1 MRRSLLLMVALLPVL
16 AAAPLRAQQPTPAPA
31 APAPKTDT
39 VALPL
44 PAPIDS
50 FQVIGAT
57 RTPPAYIIS
66 ATGLVLKQRPSS
78 REIQHAIANIYRS
91 GGFDDVRI
99 DAKLVDGK
107 NILVISVVERPLL
120 ASWTVQGVSKV
131 PLGTVREQVKLLVGR
146 PIDRVA
152 IAHGQYAIDSL
163 YRSRGFY
170 SAVITVQAVTALDGR
185 VDVTYNVQEG
195 ERVAISEIDIE
206 GQKGR
211 YTDADIVKHMA
222 TQPEGFWWWEK
233 GAYDEEL
240 LDGDMRERLPAWY
253 ASRGYIDFQVVGDTL
268 IPDTTRAKATLR
280 LTVDEGRQY
289 TVGTFD
295 IIGNRQ
301 YSTDE
306 LMNYYPFGQVQP
318 GATPRV
324 RQPFN
329 RSAWDKATE
338 AVQSLYA
345 NTGYIYAQVVPEEI
359 RKAGPDSQPVVE
371 LRWNIREGNVVTV
384 NRINI
389 VGNDVTHERVIRE
402 AIVLYPGQVFSR
414 DALIRSWQNIQNL
427 GFFQQ
432 PMAVPDVVPSE
443 THTEVDITFRVE
455 EKHTGNINFGASL
468 GQGTGIGGFIG
479 LEEPNL
485 FGQGKRGKLQ
495 WQFGQNIQDLNLSY
509 TDPNIRESRISGTLS
524 IFDSRAQYVVGDLG
538 RRQQAGGLIQFGF
551 PLPRSR
557 YTRLFLN
564 YGLQR
569 ISYSGGSVDFRL
581 RYQCFEC
588 ARSTLGASIL
598 RDTRVGLPFATAGTY
613 LNFAGEI
620 NGGIL
625 GGTGDY
631 QKFDLEGRFYAP
643 LGVLGGTP
651 GQLGSGVQLV
661 LAFVARSGFIFGDAG
676 PFFTELY
683 SMGGVQFGIPLR
695 GYPEFSVTPN
705 GYDPLAATNRA
716 SPNAFGKSAAAF
728 SVQLGARVSQ
738 FLYVDVFGD
747 AGNNYRSVAQ
757 WDPTR
762 LLRGAGFGVAVVSP
776 LGPIGIDLGYGF
788 DRTNLLGQPAP
799 GWQLH
804 FRLGNFF

>member
-1 MRRSLLLMVALLPVL
+1 MHRFFLLVVWPLLAW
-16 AAAPLRAQQPTPAPA
+16 AATPLDAQQPVTPPA
-31 APAPKTDT
+31 QA
-39 VALPL
+39 
-44 PAPIDS
+44 APIDS
-50 FQVIGAT
+50 FDVVGAS
-57 RTPPAYIIS
+57 RIPASFIIS
-66 ATGLVLKQRPSS
+66 ASGLVLQQRPSP
-78 REIQHAIANIYRS
+78 RDIQKAIAAIYRS

-99 DAKLVDGK
+99 DAALENGK
-107 NILVISVVERPLL
+107 NILVITVVERPLL
-120 ASWTVQGVSKV
+120 ASWTVEGASKI
-131 PLGTVREQVKLLVGR
+131 PIGTVRDQVKLLVNR
-146 PIDRVA
+146 PVDRVA
-152 IAHGQYAIDSL
+152 IAHGQFAIDSL
-163 YRSRGFY
+163 YRNRGYY
-170 SAVITVQAVTALDGR
+170 SASVTVQAVTAYDGR
-185 VDVTYNVQEG
+185 VDVTYTVVEG
-195 ERVAISEIDIE
+195 QRVAVSMVEIE
-206 GQKGR
+206 GQKGS
-211 YTDADIVKHMA
+211 YSDGDIVKHMA
-222 TQPEGFWWWEK
+222 TQPEGFWWWQK
-233 GAYDEEL
+233 GAYDEEVL
-240 LDGDMRERLPAWY
+240 EGDIRERLPAWY
-253 ASRGYIDFQVVGDTL
+253 ASKGYIDFQVVDDSL
-268 IPDTTRAKATLR
+268 IPDEKRAKATLR
-280 LTVDEGRQY
+280 LTVDEGPLY

-295 IIGNRQ
+295 MIGNRQ

-306 LMNYYPFGQVQP
+306 LMQYFPFGPVAP
-318 GATPRV
+318 GGAPRFKL
-324 RQPFN
+324 PFN
-329 RSAWDKATE
+329 RSAWEKATE
-338 AVQSLYA
+338 GIQSLYA

-359 RKAGPDSQPVVE
+359 RRTGADGQPVVD

-384 NRINI
+384 NKINI

-414 DALIRSWQNIQNL
+414 EALIRSWQNIANL

-432 PMAVPDVVPSE
+432 PMPTPDVVPSE

-495 WQFGQNIQDLNLSY
+495 WQFGRNIQDLNLSY
-509 TDPNIRESRISGTLS
+509 TDPNIRETRISGTLS
-524 IFDSRAQYVVGDLG
+524 VFDTRARYVVGDLG
-538 RRQQAGGLIQFGF
+538 RRQVAGGLIQFGF
-551 PLPRSR
+551 PLLGAR

-569 ISYSGGSVDFRL
+569 ISYTGGSVSL
-581 RYQCFEC
+581 RARYSCYQCT
-588 ARSTLGASIL
+588 RSTLGASVVK
-598 RDTRVGLPFATAGTY
+598 DTRVGLPFATGGTY
-613 LNFAGEI
+613 LNFSGEL

-625 GGTGDY
+625 GGTGDF
-631 QKFDLEGRFYAP
+631 QKFDVEARFYAP
-643 LGVLGGTP
+643 LGVLGGSP
-651 GQLGSGVQLV
+651 GQLGSGIQLV
-661 LAFVARSGFIFGDAG
+661 LAFTARSGFIFGDAG

-728 SVQLGARVSQ
+728 NLSLGARVSQ
-738 FLYVDVFGD
+738 FLYVSIFAD

-762 LLRGAGFGVAVVSP
+762 LVRGAGFGVAVVSP

-788 DRTNLLGQPAP
+788 DRTNLLLQPDP